1 MVAIG
6 VHLLIDKQYCSL
18 QMKPSL
24 ECTVAVTRMRNC
36 SLCSTGTLQRPC
48 PNYCADTMHVCMK
61 EFLELDTEWNNF
73 VDGIDKVSERLLG
86 PFNVVM
92 VVEPINIKISEA
104 IMNFQE
110 RNKEISGQVFQGCGK
125 PLLGR
130 RRRDVEEHG
139 QDDDFLFLDGD
150 TPAEEIGEAIERRRR
165 SADPEANKEIRD
177 FEPVRFSNENYANHE
192 QVGGS
197 GNGRIGPGRSSKARG
212 RGSKSRMDYDVNMEP
227 TLDKLI
233 KDIRQR
239 VRETKKMWSNLPLQ
253 VCNHEEFN
261 LASVAGGAV
270 TTGQQ
275 KCWNGKTVVR

>member
-1 MVAIG
+1 
-6 VHLLIDKQYCSL
+6 
-18 QMKPSL
+18 MKPSL
-24 ECTVAVTRMRNC
+24 ECVIAVTRMRNC
-36 SLCSTGTLQRPC
+36 SLCSTGAPQRPC

-61 EFLELDTEWNNF
+61 DLVELDTEWNNF
-73 VDGIDKVSERLLG
+73 VDGVDKVSERLLG

-110 RNKEISGQVFQGCGK
+110 RNKEISGQVFQGCGR

-130 RRRDVEEHG
+130 RRRRSADEEPD
-139 QDDDFLFLDGD
+139 QDSDFLFLDGD
-150 TPAEEIGEAIERRRR
+150 TPAEEIGETIERRRVSR
-165 SADPEANKEIRD
+165 SADPEPNKEIRD
-177 FEPVRFSNENYANHE
+177 FEPVRFSSENYANNE
-192 QVGGS
+192 QKGS
-197 GNGRIGPGRSSKARG
+197 GNGRNGGGGGRSRG
-212 RGSKSRMDYDVNMEP
+212 RGNKSRVDYEVNMEP

-239 VRETKKMWSNLPLQ
+239 VRETKKLWSNLPLQ

-261 LASVAGGAV
+261 LAPLA
-270 TTGQQ
+270 TTPVPATATQS

>member
-1 MVAIG
+1 
-6 VHLLIDKQYCSL
+6 
-18 QMKPSL
+18 MKPSL
-24 ECTVAVTRMRNC
+24 ECAMAVTRMRNC

-48 PNYCADTMHVCMK
+48 PTFCADTMHVCMRD
-61 EFLELDTEWNNF
+61 FMELDTEWNNF
-73 VDGIDKVSERLLG
+73 VDGVEKVSERLLG

-110 RNKEISGQVFQGCGK
+110 RNKEISGQVFQGCGR

-130 RRRDVEEHG
+130 RRRDVEELK

-150 TPAEEIGEAIERRRR
+150 TPVEEVGEAATTTIERRRR
-165 SADPEANKEIRD
+165 SADPEPNKEIRD
-177 FEPVRFSNENYANHE
+177 FEPVRFSNENYAKND
-192 QVGGS
+192 QGGS
-197 GNGRIGPGRSSKARG
+197 GNGRNGSGGGGGGGGVGRGSKSRG

-233 KDIRQR
+233 KDIKQR

-253 VCNHEEFN
+253 ICNSAEFN
-261 LASVAGGAV
+261 LAPLA
-270 TTGQQ
+270 TTPLPSATSNQP
-275 KCWNGKTVVR
+275 KCWNGKAVVR

>member
-1 MVAIG
+1 
-6 VHLLIDKQYCSL
+6 
-18 QMKPSL
+18 
-24 ECTVAVTRMRNC
+24 
-36 SLCSTGTLQRPC
+36 
-48 PNYCADTMHVCMK
+48 MHVCMK
-61 EFLELDTEWNNF
+61 DFVELDTEWNNF

-110 RNKEISGQVFQGCGK
+110 RNKEISGQVFQGCGR

-130 RRRDVEEHG
+130 RRRAAADPQH

-150 TPAEEIGEAIERRRR
+150 TPAEELGEMIERRRQSR
-165 SADPEANKEIRD
+165 SADPEPNKEIRD
-177 FEPVRFSNENYANHE
+177 FEPVHFSSENYANND
-192 QVGGS
+192 QAGGDSGNSRSGS
-197 GNGRIGPGRSSKARG
+197 GRPAKNRARG
-212 RGSKSRMDYDVNMEP
+212 GKNRMDYDINMEP

-239 VRETKKMWSNLPLQ
+239 VRETKKLWSNLPLQ

-261 LASVAGGAV
+261 LGSAATA
-270 TTGQQ
+270 QQ
-275 KCWNGKTVVR
+275 KCWNGKAVVR

>member
-1 MVAIG
+1 
-6 VHLLIDKQYCSL
+6 
-18 QMKPSL
+18 
-24 ECTVAVTRMRNC
+24 MRNC

-61 EFLELDTEWNNF
+61 DLVELDTEWNNF

-110 RNKEISGQVFQGCGK
+110 RNKEISGQVFQGCGR

-130 RRRDVEEHG
+130 RRRDVAVVEPE

-150 TPAEEIGEAIERRRR
+150 TPAEEIGEAIERRRVGR
-165 SADPEANKEIRD
+165 SADPEPNKEIRD
-177 FEPVRFSNENYANHE
+177 FEPVRFSNENYANNE
-192 QVGGS
+192 QAGVAAGTGGGGRNGGGGGS
-197 GNGRIGPGRSSKARG
+197 GGRGSKNRG
-212 RGSKSRMDYDVNMEP
+212 RGNKSRMDYEVNMEP

-261 LASVAGGAV
+261 LAPLLAATPLPGSAV
-270 TTGQQ
+270 TTQQ